1 MKIRKLYNGVKL
13 NESEI
18 GIDLSIVTKVPEKW
32 LLIDLEN
39 LQLYRGANTSFITK
53 RWEKQP
59 VHSDFI
65 FKSINDI
72 VNEK

>member
-18 GIDLSIVTKVPEKW
+18 GIDLSIVTKIPEKW

-39 LQLYRGANTSFITK
+39 LQLYRGANSSIITK

-59 VHSDFI
+59 VNSDFI